1 MEQAPPAN
9 LIRDLWLLPLSMRI
23 LLIASLCLA
32 AFAQTPPEPLQEPW
46 NGVPEGFRNLPVG
59 RLNIPSSLAR
69 WKAQRAKVRSIVLNS
84 LGDLPARPSPAKVS
98 IVSVDRKPGWR
109 IEKFVFDN
117 GVDSRVPG
125 YIAIPE
131 DGKQRHPAI
140 LTMHGHG
147 SSKDNMFGYQPTSQ
161 DVAELLVKNGYVVL
175 GIDNYFNGE
184 RRGAGPAGSLET
196 MQRGADQE
204 MSLFKLNLWLGR
216 TLWGMMLRDE
226 QIALDYLASRPEV
239 DPQRIGAQ
247 GMSMGSTRAWWLGAI
262 DDRIKAVVGVACF
275 TRYEDLIAIRQ
286 LRAHGIYYFVPGIL
300 KHFDSEG
307 VMALLAPRPFLAL
320 TGDRDAGSPP
330 AGMVRLEQILSSL
343 YKLHGRP
350 EAFRSVV
357 YPETGHVYNDDQKQK
372 MVEWFNRHLKGAQS

>member
-1 MEQAPPAN
+1 VLAESAVAALLAQAPPA
-9 LIRDLWLLPLSMRI
+9 
-23 LLIASLCLA
+23 
-32 AFAQTPPEPLQEPW
+32 PLQQPW
-46 NGVPEGFRNLPVG
+46 EGVPEGFRRLPVG
-59 RLNIPSSLAR
+59 RLETPASLAEWQKR
-69 WKAQRAKVRSIVLNS
+69 RPGVKTIVLNS
-84 LGDLPARPSPAKVS
+84 LGEVPARPSPVKVRTL
-98 IVSVDRKPGWR
+98 SVDRKPGYR

-117 GVDSRVPG
+117 GVDSQVPG
-125 YIAIPE
+125 YIAVPE
-131 DGKQRHPAI
+131 DRPGRLPAI

-161 DVAELLVKNGYVVL
+161 NVAEMLVKRGYVVL

-184 RRGAGPAGSLET
+184 RKGTGPAGDLEV
-196 MQRGADQE
+196 MARGSDQE

-226 QIALDYLASRPEV
+226 QIALDYLVSRPEV

-262 DDRIKAVVGVACF
+262 DDRVKAVVGVACF
-275 TRYEDLIAIRQ
+275 TRYHDLIAIRQ
-286 LRAHGIYYFVPGIL
+286 LRAHGIYYFVPGLL

-330 AGMVRLEQILSSL
+330 EGMRTLEQILNGY

-350 EAFRSVV
+350 EAFRSVI
-357 YPETGHVYNDDQKQK
+357 YPETGHVYNDDMKAR
-372 MVEWFNRHLKGAQS
+372 MVEWFDRFL

>member
-1 MEQAPPAN
+1 M
-9 LIRDLWLLPLSMRI
+9 IRFT
-23 LLIASLCLA
+23 LA
-32 AFAQTPPEPLQEPW
+32 AMTALTMLAQQVPEPLQTPW
-46 NGVPEGFRNLPVG
+46 EEVPEAFRNLPIG
-59 RLNIPSSLAR
+59 KLPIPATMAE
-69 WKAQRAKVRSIVLNS
+69 WKARRTNVREIVVRSLGELPPRPKPLNVRVVNIDKKD
-84 LGDLPARPSPAKVS
+84 GY
-98 IVSVDRKPGWR
+98 R
-109 IEKFVFDN
+109 IEKFVFHN
-117 GVDSRVPG
+117 GVDSDVPG

-131 DGKQRHPAI
+131 GRSGRMPAV

-161 DVAELLVKNGYVVL
+161 DVAEMLAKRGYVVI

-184 RRGAGPAGSLET
+184 RKGAGPAGKLET
-196 MQRGADQE
+196 MARGSDQE

-226 QIALDYLASRPEV
+226 QIALDYLVSRPEV
-239 DPQRIGAQ
+239 DPKRIGAQ
-247 GMSMGSTRAWWLGAI
+247 GMSMGSTRAWWLAAI

-275 TRYEDLIAIRQ
+275 TRYEDLIAIRA

-330 AGMVRLEQILSSL
+330 EGMKKLGEILARI
-343 YKLHGRP
+343 YKVHGRP
-350 EAFRSVV
+350 EAFESIV
-357 YPETGHVYNDDQKQK
+357 YEKTGHVYTDDMKAR
-372 MVEWFNRHLKGAQS
+372 MLAWFGRFL

>member
-1 MEQAPPAN
+1 MRTV
-9 LIRDLWLLPLSMRI
+9 LIVSI
-23 LLIASLCLA
+23 GLA
-32 AFAQTPPEPLQEPW
+32 AFAQAPPEPLQRPW
-46 NGVPEGFRNLPVG
+46 DGVPDSFRKLPIG
-59 RLNIPSSLAR
+59 KLAIPSDLAS
-69 WKAQRAKVRSIVLNS
+69 WKAQREKVKRIVVNS
-84 LGDLPARPSPAKVS
+84 LGQMPPRPSPANVKV
-98 IVSVDRKPGWR
+98 VKVDKKDGWR

-140 LTMHGHG
+140 LTMHGHS
-147 SSKDNMFGYQPTSQ
+147 SSKENMFGYQPTSQ
-161 DVAELLVKNGYVVL
+161 DVAELLAKKGYVVI

-184 RRGAGPAGSLET
+184 RKGIGPAGELET
-196 MQRGADQE
+196 MQRGSDQE

-226 QIALDYLASRPEV
+226 LIALDYLASRPEV
-239 DPQRIGAQ
+239 DPNRIGAQ

-275 TRYEDLIAIRQ
+275 TRYEDLIAIRA
-286 LRAHGIYYFVPGIL
+286 LRAHGIYYFVPGLL

-330 AGMVRLEQILSSL
+330 EGMKTLEQILGKV
-343 YKLHGRP
+343 YKLYSKP
-350 EAFRSVV
+350 EHFRSII

-372 MVEWFNRHLKGAQS
+372 MADWFGRHLGGG